1 MWQQATSSHVPPK
14 QMTLVAEIPLVGA
27 GGEPVDFARTI
38 VSHGVAELPPNRLD
52 LDARVLETTLPV
64 PRGARTLR
72 LAAVGGKLRI
82 DAVAGTLGERMRN
95 ALKETVAHMFRLDE
109 NLSGFYAIVGDDG
122 ELSWCARGAGR
133 MLRAPTV
140 FEDVVK
146 TICTTNTAWSG
157 TRKMTSALVDNLG
170 VKAPGGL
177 HTFPSAEAM
186 ADADVSFYRD
196 VVRAGYRGPYLK
208 TLAADVASSRIDLEE
223 LNDPE
228 LPDDEVAARLL
239 ALPGVGPYAA
249 AHVMLTSLG
258 RYSRLVLDSWT
269 RPTYCKLAGARRA
282 LKDATIERRF
292 RRYGEWAGLAFWL
305 YLTRG
310 WVEEGLPV

>member
-1 MWQQATSSHVPPK
+1 
-14 QMTLVAEIPLVGA
+14 MTIVAEIPFVGA

-38 VSHGVAELPPNRLD
+38 VSHGVAELPPNRVD
-52 LDARVLETTLPV
+52 LEARTLETTLPV
-64 PRGARTLR
+64 PRGARSARITSR
-72 LAAVGGKLRI
+72 GGKLRI
-82 DAVAGTLGERMRN
+82 DGIAGKVGERTRD
-95 ALKETVAHMFRLDE
+95 ALTKTIAHMFRLDE
-109 NLSGFYAIVGDDG
+109 DLSGFYTLVGEDG
-122 ELSWCARGAGR
+122 ELSWSARGAGR

-157 TRKMTSALVDNLG
+157 TRKMTAALVDNLG
-170 VKAPGGL
+170 VEAPGGA
-177 HTFPSAEAM
+177 HAFPSAEAM
-186 ADADVSFYRD
+186 AEEKESFYRD
-196 VVRAGYRGPYLK
+196 VVRTGYRGPYLK
-208 TLAADVASSRIDLEE
+208 TLATAVAEGRIDLEE

-228 LPDDEVAARLL
+228 LPDDVVAERLL

-249 AHVMLTSLG
+249 AHVMLTSLA

-269 RPTYCKLAGARRA
+269 RPTYSKLAGARGA

-292 RRYGEWAGLAFWL
+292 KRYGEWAGLAFWL
-305 YLTRG
+305 YLTRN

>member
-1 MWQQATSSHVPPK
+1 
-14 QMTLVAEIPLVGA
+14 MTRIADLPLRGA
-27 GGEPVDFARTI
+27 GGEPVDFVRTI
-38 VSHGVAELPPNRLD
+38 VSHGVAELPPNSVD
-52 LDARVLETTLPV
+52 LEAQTLRTTLPV
-64 PRGARTLR
+64 PGGARTVELTIQDGMLSVGVIAGR
-72 LAAVGGKLRI
+72 TGARVRDALAA
-82 DAVAGTLGERMRN
+82 
-95 ALKETVAHMFRLDE
+95 TVAHMFRLDE
-109 NLSGFYAIVGDDG
+109 DLSAFYTLMCDDVD
-122 ELSWCARGAGR
+122 LSWCAHGAGR

-157 TRKMTSALVDNLG
+157 TRKMTAALVDNLG
-170 VKAPGGL
+170 VEAPGGRR
-177 HTFPSAEAM
+177 TFPTPAAM
-186 ADADVSFYRD
+186 AAADEQFYKD
-196 VVRAGYRGPYLK
+196 VIRAGYRGPYLK
-208 TLAADVASSRIDLEE
+208 KLATEVAKGALDLEE

-228 LPDDEVAARLL
+228 LPDDEAAARLL

-269 RPTYCKLAGARRA
+269 RPTYGKLSGARGA

-292 RRYGEWAGLAFWL
+292 KRYGDWAGLAFWL

-310 WVEEGLPV
+310 WVEDGLPV